1 MLADEKSKN
10 EEDNDVKILPGR
22 FDSVAVELVLTNNE
36 RNYAEIT
43 NVIDETGSSTIKK
56 MFLIQI

>member
-1 MLADEKSKN
+1 MLADDKSKN
-10 EEDNDVKILPGR
+10 KEDNDVKILPGR

-36 RNYAEIT
+36 KNYAEVT
-43 NVIDETGSSTIKK
+43 NDIDETGSSTIKK